1 MVLNVKPQAVVE
13 TFEPTTILS
22 RTCGG
27 GRAEGEVTLRFLTHS
42 TCKCEVHSNGQ
53 EPRVACAN

>member
-1 MVLNVKPQAVVE
+1 MVLNVKPQTVVE

-27 GRAEGEVTLRFLTHS
+27 GAGGGGGNSTFLDPFHLP
-42 TCKCEVHSNGQ
+42 V
-53 EPRVACAN
+53 